1 MARVSTIRDR
11 EEPFMSDDVYEVL
24 AIRYASLAQ
33 RTRRESFLGV
43 DAHDAAPMPI
53 DYFVWA
59 IRNEHR
65 TIVVDLGFDAAEG
78 ERRGRRIERL
88 PREGLAMLGID
99 AATVADVVVTH
110 LHYDHAGTPDDF
122 PVARLHLQEAE
133 MAYATGRAMTYA
145 ALRTP
150 YSCDHVCSMVRR
162 VFDGRV
168 VFHDGDATIAPGVT
182 VHRIGGHA
190 KGIQSVRVST
200 RRGPVVLASDA
211 AHYYENFMDYR
222 PFIIVHDVEATL
234 RGYDRLRDLAP
245 SPEHVVPGHDPLVM
259 VRYPAPTAAL
269 DGIAVRLDVPP
280 HGARAA

>member
-1 MARVSTIRDR
+1 MSGAT
-11 EEPFMSDDVYEVL
+11 SDDVYEVF
-24 AIRYASLAQ
+24 AIRYAGLTR

-59 IRNEHR
+59 IRNERR

-78 ERRGRRIERL
+78 RRRGRQIDRL

-99 AATVADVVVTH
+99 AATVLDVVVTH
-110 LHYDHAGTPDDF
+110 LHYDHAGTLEDF
-122 PVARLHLQEAE
+122 PAARLHLQEAE
-133 MAYATGRAMTYA
+133 MAYATGRAMSYA

-150 YSCDHVCSMVRR
+150 YSCEHVCAMVRR

-168 VFHDGDATIAPGVT
+168 VFHDGDASIAPGVT
-182 VHRIGGHA
+182 VHKIGGHA

-211 AHYYENFMDYR
+211 AHYYENFMEYR

-234 RGYDRLRDLAP
+234 KGYDRLRDLAP
-245 SPEHVVPGHDPLVM
+245 SLQHIVPGHDPLVM
-259 VRYPAPTAAL
+259 RRYPAVSTALA
-269 DGIAVRLDVPP
+269 GIAVRLDVPP
-280 HGARAA
+280 CDVQMS